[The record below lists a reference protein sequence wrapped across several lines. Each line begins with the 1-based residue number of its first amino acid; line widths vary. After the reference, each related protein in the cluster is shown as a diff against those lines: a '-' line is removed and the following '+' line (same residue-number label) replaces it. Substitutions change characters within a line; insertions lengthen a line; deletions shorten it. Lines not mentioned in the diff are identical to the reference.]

1 VAIDLK
7 KLKDERD
14 AQKDQLRKLEVQ
26 QREIEVKL
34 KGLRQQEIRAKRE
47 IEALSTL
54 IELAENKV
62 EATEATSPP
71 G

>member
-1 VAIDLK
+1 MAIDVK
-7 KLKDERD
+7 KLKEERD

-26 QREIEVKL
+26 QRELEGKL